1 MWEYGWVSLSV
12 CSFASNVTILLLVTS
27 NVNQQHCTLKHNR
40 VIKVSTAGDWSQTTA
55 VSACGVRAAADTR
68 DSHNRTPRNSK
79 PTRIFWNVPRVRAE
93 SHATK
98 PYLAVERPQ
107 VTRVERTGPVL
118 FCAACGCAA
127 ANHSSGN
134 SRRGPRTKWQT
145 ARTSPIQK

>member
-68 DSHNRTPRNSK
+68 DSHSRTPRNSK
-79 PTRIFWNVPRVRAE
+79 PTRILWNVPRVRAQ

-98 PYLAVERPQ
+98 RYLAVELPR
-107 VTRVERTGPVL
+107 VTRVERIGPIL

-134 SRRGPRTKWQT
+134 SRRGLLRKWRT
-145 ARTSPIQK
+145 ARSSSIQK